1 MDIDK
6 IIEDKTQEMYKK
18 LNSDYSEYISAIKQ
32 NIVISFKDKI
42 ILNKAYNDI
51 EYAELTRL
59 ESLKQLLNTLNELM
73 ETLAKSNFTTD
84 QYNTLLSKVNDLKK
98 DIKHYDKPQI

>member
-6 IIEDKTQEMYKK
+6 IIEDKTQEMYKN
-18 LNSDYSEYISAIKQ
+18 LNSDYSEYINATKQ

-51 EYAELTRL
+51 EYAELTKL

-73 ETLAKSNFTTD
+73 EILAKSNFTTE
-84 QYNTLLSKVNDLKK
+84 QYKIYLSKVNDLKK
-98 DIKHYDKPQI
+98 DIKYYDKPQI

>member
-6 IIEDKTQEMYKK
+6 IIEDKTQEMYKN
-18 LNSDYSEYISAIKQ
+18 LNSDYSEYIQ
-32 NIVISFKDKI
+32 TTNPNIVISFKDKI

-51 EYAELTRL
+51 EYIELTKL
-59 ESLKQLLNTLNELM
+59 KTLKQLLNTLNDLINI
-73 ETLAKSNFTTD
+73 LAVSNFTTD

-98 DIKHYDKPQI
+98 DIKYYDKPKI